1 MFKVWYASADER
13 MASASCLSAFVGC
26 CPDCIRSKFFSCRVA
41 VESMPGMYSPRVFI
55 TLLFSFCL
63 LARSSLEYALR
74 LSASTSVFSASGISM
89 LNPLLPFSP
98 SDADGL
104 KMSHNT
110 NAQTRHMHG
119 MAIILLR
126 LIRCSS
132 VKGFFSFGALS
143 GSTLS
148 FFSFSMCQ
156 FIQVGHLLPLVG
168 GQLYTLNMLNLYI

>member
-1 MFKVWYASADER
+1 

-26 CPDCIRSKFFSCRVA
+26 CPDCIRSKSFSCRVA

-55 TLLFSFCL
+55 ALLFSFCL

-104 KMSHNT
+104 KISHST
-110 NAQTRHMHG
+110 RPQTRHMHG

-148 FFSFSMCQ
+148 FFSFSMYQ
-156 FIQVGHLLPLVG
+156 FILVGHLLPLVG
-168 GQLYTLNMLNLYI
+168 RQLYTLNMLNLYI

>member
-1 MFKVWYASADER
+1 
-13 MASASCLSAFVGC
+13 MASASCFSAFVGC
-26 CPDCIRSKFFSCRVA
+26 PPDCIKSKSLSCPDA
-41 VESMPGMYSPRVFI
+41 VESMLGIYSPRV
-55 TLLFSFCL
+55 LMALPFSFCL

-98 SDADGL
+98 SDTDGL

-110 NAQTRHMHG
+110 RPQTRHMHG